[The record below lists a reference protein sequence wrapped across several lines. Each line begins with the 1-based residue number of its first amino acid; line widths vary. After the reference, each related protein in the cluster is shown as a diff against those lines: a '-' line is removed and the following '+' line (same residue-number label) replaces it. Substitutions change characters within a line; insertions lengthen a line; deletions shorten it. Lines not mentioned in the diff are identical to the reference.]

1 MNKVDEI
8 VDPSTPEEWQM
19 AVNGAEF
26 WLMVDSAIQ
35 YGLMQMTGEDGK
47 PMEGSGVNVNRCLE
61 ILETGKALGIVPD
74 PKILE
79 HIKSTIPSR
88 YSPPGR
94 RCKLPRDYFT
104 QIKSGR
110 Q

>member
-1 MNKVDEI
+1 MKNVDEI
-8 VDPSTPEEWQM
+8 VDPTTPEEWQM

-47 PMEGSGVNVNRCLE
+47 PLEGSGVNVDRCLE
-61 ILETGKALGIVPD
+61 LIDRGKALGIVPD
-74 PKILE
+74 PEMLAKI
-79 HIKSTIPSR
+79 KQTIPSK

-94 RCKLPRDYFT
+94 RCKLPPDYFT
-104 QIKSGR
+104 RMKSGR
-110 Q
+110 H